1 LAQKLLFASTFVGAA
16 ACTQAVV
23 QGHAP
28 FLCHNA
34 CSNFCL
40 NLTEMFLFHLL
51 QLLHHL
57 LWLSSATLI
66 HLQIQLITPLPA
78 ITEINVFP
86 CCILS
91 SQQCVGY
98 VKLCWLDAF
107 DWKFPTGTNQCVAVN
122 SIFEEPS
129 VSVFLIFQN
138 RRIANPVIWVKKSES
153 SNHQFWFFQKPQ
165 RISGFHRELSGFCRR
180 LFDLFL
186 NTFENRGY
194 TSESIL

>member
-1 LAQKLLFASTFVGAA
+1 MSQVLSQLIPRLGHYPILKLLKTESHNTENPYIILLWMRLNIWENGLAQKLLFASTFVGAS

-28 FLCHNA
+28 FLCHNT

-40 NLTEMFLFHLL
+40 NFTEMFLFHLL

-66 HLQIQLITPLPA
+66 HLQIQLITPLHA

-98 VKLCWLDAF
+98 FKLCWLDAF
-107 DWKFPTGTNQCVAVN
+107 DWKFATGINQCCAVI

-138 RRIANPVIWVKKSES
+138 
-153 SNHQFWFFQKPQ
+153 
-165 RISGFHRELSGFCRR
+165 
-180 LFDLFL
+180 
-186 NTFENRGY
+186 
-194 TSESIL
+194 

>member
-138 RRIANPVIWVKKSES
+138 RRIANPIIWVKKSES

-165 RISGFHRELSGFCRR
+165 RISGFQRTERVFVGGCLICF
-180 LFDLFL
+180 
-186 NTFENRGY
+186 
-194 TSESIL
+194 